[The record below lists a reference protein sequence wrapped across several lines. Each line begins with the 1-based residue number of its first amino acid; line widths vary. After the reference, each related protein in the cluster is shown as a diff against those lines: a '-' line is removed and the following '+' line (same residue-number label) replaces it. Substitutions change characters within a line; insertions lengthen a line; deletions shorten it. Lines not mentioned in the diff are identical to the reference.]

1 MPNTNCSVKMSTNS
15 ITGKRKYFAYVTA
28 PEHVTTSSFEWRVSV
43 FGEYG
48 DCDVTNTVTL

>member
-1 MPNTNCSVKMSTNS
+1 MSTNS

-48 DCDVTNTVTL
+48 DCDVTNTVTINIE